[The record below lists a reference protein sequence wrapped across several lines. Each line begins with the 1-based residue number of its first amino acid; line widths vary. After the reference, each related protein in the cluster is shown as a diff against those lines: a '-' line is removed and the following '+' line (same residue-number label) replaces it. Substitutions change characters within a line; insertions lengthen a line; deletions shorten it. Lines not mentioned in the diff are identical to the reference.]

1 MTDDP
6 SNERELRPI
15 VCLADSQ
22 LLFWHDPRREEP
34 WLATVRRWLPDRRPR
49 AAYLGASNG
58 DDPAFYSIFAS
69 AMETIGITD
78 HRMILS
84 TFPDEDRTFLE
95 GADLILLAG
104 GDPVRGWRVFEQS
117 GMREVVTQRYFE
129 GAVLA
134 GVSAGAVQLGWAAA
148 PSERDPASLG
158 REDVELTFR
167 LVPAIVGAHE
177 EADEWSTLQRLLR
190 VSELSVRGIGIPS
203 GGGLLYHPDGT
214 VEPIRRPLQELVVEE
229 ERLRQSLLL
238 PAAESSTEESE
249 APEQTEETDDAATEA
264 PTVH

>member
-22 LLFWHDPRREEP
+22 LLFWHDPQRDEP
-34 WLATVRRWLPDRRPR
+34 WLASVRRWLPERHPR
-49 AAYLGASNG
+49 AAYIGASNG

-69 AMETIGITD
+69 AMETLGVTD

-95 GADLILLAG
+95 EADLILLAG
-104 GDPVRGWRVFEQS
+104 GDPVRGWRIFEQS
-117 GMREVVTQRYFE
+117 GMREVITQRYFE

-148 PSERDPASLG
+148 PSERDAPTLG
-158 REDVELTFR
+158 RDDVELTFR
-167 LVPAIVGAHE
+167 LVPAIVDAHG
-177 EADEWSTLQRLLR
+177 EASEWSTLRRLLQ
-190 VSELSVRGIGIPS
+190 VSELSIRGIGIPS
-203 GGGLLYHPDGT
+203 GGGLLYHPDGA

-229 ERLRQSLLL
+229 EQLRQSLLL
-238 PAAESSTEESE
+238 PAELSADEAEQNRET
-249 APEQTEETDDAATEA
+249 APEE